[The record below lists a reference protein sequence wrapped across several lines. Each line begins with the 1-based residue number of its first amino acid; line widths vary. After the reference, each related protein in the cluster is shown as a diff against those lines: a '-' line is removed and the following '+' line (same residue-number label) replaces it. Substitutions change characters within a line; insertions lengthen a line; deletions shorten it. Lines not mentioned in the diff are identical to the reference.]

1 MRKSSTMN
9 SMYIGSTIQK
19 PNVESIINSVA
30 TILHSQMLED
40 QNQGKKI
47 EQDSELFFFSE
58 EKYILENPDAFDS
71 QRISLLRETPTIEN
85 ILEFI
90 KALYD
95 CAQFSPECCII
106 CLVYINRLI
115 AFTEMPLQPTNWRP
129 MLLCSLLVA

>member
-9 SMYIGSTIQK
+9 SMYIGSTISK
-19 PNVESIINSVA
+19 PNVESIINAVA

-47 EQDSELFFFSE
+47 EQESELFFFSE
-58 EKYILENPDAFDS
+58 EKYILEKPDAFDS
-71 QRISLLRETPTIEN
+71 QRIALLRETPTIEN

-95 CAQFSPECCII
+95 CA
-106 CLVYINRLI
+106 
-115 AFTEMPLQPTNWRP
+115 
-129 MLLCSLLVA
+129 